1 MYIKITFSDH
11 RDRVGSLPRNHTAG
25 QRYSYH
31 ENPAHR
37 YEHDQFSSLPRDH
50 RILSWKRDLRPP
62 PTGGATSGSTGAR
75 RGGAV
80 GAPDIEPA
88 GHRRSFH
95 YDDRKEYAGAAAGQP
110 ATYIPRGGSMKRELS
125 PARRSFDP
133 SHYETCDR

>member
-1 MYIKITFSDH
+1 MYINLTISDH

-37 YEHDQFSSLPRDH
+37 YDQLDQFSSLPRDH
-50 RILSWKRDLRPP
+50 RFLSWKRDLRPP
-62 PTGGATSGSTGAR
+62 PPGGASSTGTR
-75 RGGAV
+75 RGGATI
-80 GAPDIEPA
+80 APEIEA

-95 YDDRKEYAGAAAGQP
+95 YDERKELAGQP